1 MGINIGD
8 FIKCH
13 DKDEMIDLVSD
24 LLDEGFEADFCYEK
38 DGEKGYWL
46 EILDYF
52 DETYKKAFKYC
63 LESFATFSEEI
74 NYEHE
79 DLTISIETTEDDVEK
94 IGILKDLSICTGKLT
109 MLYEVIRFMNG
120 AMKEVL
126 EAEDDM
132 SNSTDSANVS

>member
-13 DKDEMIDLVSD
+13 DKDDMVDPVSN
-24 LLDEGFEADFCYEK
+24 LFDEGYEADFCYEK
-38 DGEKGYWL
+38 DGKKGNWV
-46 EILDYF
+46 EVLDYA
-52 DETYKKAFKYC
+52 DWIYKKAFKYC

-79 DLTISIETTEDDVEK
+79 DLTISIETTEDDAEK

-109 MLYEVIRFMNG
+109 MLYEVIHFMNG

-126 EAEDDM
+126 EAENDQSD
-132 SNSTDSANVS
+132 STDGTDVP